1 MTIDLVDTRGGNVTD
16 ITTARRPEP
25 LPLVDPA
32 KAAKLRSIIQARQAA
47 ERAATEAHAEA
58 DRLRQRITALE
69 NDPIDARDH
78 RMRHI
83 WIDAARAA
91 VANDHCS
98 EYDQIVE
105 DVGGLTRDELRDD
118 GELTRGY
125 RVRTHVTVEVYL
137 SIDANDEDDAISR
150 IDDLD
155 SDDLRALLRNEVGH
169 AIDDVTVESWDAREA
184 DEDD

>member
-1 MTIDLVDTRGGNVTD
+1 MTIDIAPDNVTD
-16 ITTARRPEP
+16 IATVRPVPDP
-25 LPLVDPA
+25 LPLIDQA
-32 KAAKLRSIIQARQAA
+32 KAAKLRAIITAKTDAQREA
-47 ERAATEAHAEA
+47 ER
-58 DRLRQRITALE
+58 LRNRIAVLE
-69 NDPIDARDH
+69 RETIDGRDP

-83 WIDAARAA
+83 WIQAARKAIE
-91 VANDHCS
+91 DEHCE
-98 EYDQIVE
+98 EYDRIVE
-105 DVGGLTRDELRDD
+105 EVGGVTRDELRDA
-118 GELTRGY
+118 GELDRSY

-184 DEDD
+184 DGDD